1 MNRAMRRQMMRVQ
14 GWRGTKAKRSR
25 LGKPQEPMPPAV
37 AEIQAKV
44 AADIDDRQVRNSGRR
59 LGLIIPP
66 SASEARQLREQGTP
80 VGAGGLLLP
89 PT

>member
-1 MNRAMRRQMMRVQ
+1 MMRAQ

-25 LGKPQEPMPPAV
+25 LGKPVIQELPVEA
-37 AEIQAKV
+37 IQAQI
-44 AADIDDRQVRNSGRR
+44 AADIADRQVRNSGRR